1 MNAPLPAATAG
12 SRTPAF
18 IDLREFARDTSPS
31 IVAAAAAGDDAFMS
45 QRRIPDGAPV
55 PVTAGVM
62 ALTAG
67 QGAATLLPVDGRDRR
82 RIASHPQ
89 TP

>member
-12 SRTPAF
+12 SRTSTF

-31 IVAAAAAGDDAFMS
+31 IVAAAATADDAFVS
-45 QRRIPDGAPV
+45 QRRILGGAPV

-67 QGAATLLPVDGRDRR
+67 QGAAPLLPVHDSDRH